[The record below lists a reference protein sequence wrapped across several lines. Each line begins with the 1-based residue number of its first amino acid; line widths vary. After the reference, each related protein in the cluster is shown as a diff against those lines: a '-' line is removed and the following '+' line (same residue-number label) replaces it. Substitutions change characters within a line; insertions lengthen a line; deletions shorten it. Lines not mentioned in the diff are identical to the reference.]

1 MKGEYILKGKDL
13 GEYDYSKNEEV
24 RPGIHKYAESVVR
37 KFLKN
42 ERTIVG
48 IFKRQWYVTKA
59 DIINIGASEY
69 PYFLIK
75 APNNLANQFNIDL
88 EILVIFSS
96 YPKFE
101 PRTLDAFEYVKKK
114 LERGRIENLC
124 GVLISNDNEI
134 DSKIQKYNTGEN
146 RIIVPFSYSELT
158 TKANS
163 EDYFIRNKFQK
174 FFFNRDLFAFND
186 ALKTDL
192 YFFGRDQLVLDII
205 NKHLSGENSG
215 LFGLRKTGKT
225 SIIFDVKR
233 KILHRKGVAVFVSCQ
248 NPAISESSWYNALHF
263 VVKCMYEDINSDLS
277 LEGEK
282 KLNPIYDKSDYS
294 EDSATSNFIDEIE
307 NISKKI
313 DHSILLMFDEVE
325 HITFKKASNIL
336 WGEGLESVSFW
347 KAIRSIY
354 QSRKNKYFSFCIVGT
369 NPVCIEYPQILHA
382 DNPIFKA
389 VEPTFIQGF
398 NRAQTRKMI
407 RTLGRVMG
415 ISFEESIY
423 QKLTDEYGG
432 HPFLIRHVCSYI
444 SQKNIKRPITISKT
458 NYENGKQEFNKQETE
473 YFDMILGVL
482 KDFYKEEYELL
493 TYLAVKDYDTFHYF
507 ANEDPTYI
515 KHLLGYGLIQKIED
529 DYEFKME
536 VMKDYI
542 IKKEKLKVKTLK
554 SIEDK
559 WKYLVEERGKLEVSF
574 RKMVKQV
581 LVIEQFKDSNFNA
594 KSYVMSKLHNSS
606 THKKKY
612 GNLSINDLFNADKA
626 EIYFSDLDKL
636 VRGKWESFERYIK
649 DMDQESFKHYMKV
662 INKVGRADAHAKEKI
677 DEKALQEVNIA
688 FDKLSN
694 IISSFDS
701 TPNELSDV
709 FS

>member
-1 MKGEYILKGKDL
+1 MTNNYLE
-13 GEYDYSKNEEV
+13 EYDYRKNEEV
-24 RPGIHKYAESVVR
+24 YQGIHNYAQSVVNN
-37 KFLKN
+37 FPKN
-42 ERTIVG
+42 ERTIIG

-59 DIINIGASEY
+59 EIINIGASEY
-69 PYFLIK
+69 RYFLIK

-88 EILVIFSS
+88 EIIVIFSS

-101 PRTLDAFEYVKKK
+101 PRTLDAFEYVKRK
-114 LERGRIENLC
+114 LEIGRVENLC
-124 GVLISNDNEI
+124 GVLISNDNDI
-134 DSKIQKYNTGEN
+134 DSKIQKYNNGEN

-163 EDYFIRNKFQK
+163 EDYFIRGKFQNY
-174 FFFNRDLFAFND
+174 FYNRDLFAYND

-233 KILHRKGVAVFVSCQ
+233 KILQRKGVAVFVSCQ
-248 NPAISESSWYNALHF
+248 NPSISEVSWYNALYY
-263 VVKCMYEDINSDLS
+263 VVKCMYENINLDLDLDGEKELSPLYAESDY
-277 LEGEK
+277 LEG
-282 KLNPIYDKSDYS
+282 
-294 EDSATSNFIDEIE
+294 SATSIFEKEIE
-307 NISKKI
+307 NIFKI
-313 DHSILLMFDEVE
+313 TKYSILLMFDEVE
-325 HITFKKASNIL
+325 HITFKKASNKN

-354 QSRKNKYFSFCIVGT
+354 QSINHKNFSFCIVGT
-369 NPVCIEYPQILHA
+369 NPICIEYPLILHA

-398 NRAQTRKMI
+398 DRSQTREMV
-407 RTLGRVMG
+407 RTLGRFMG
-415 ISFEESIY
+415 IRFEETIF

-444 SQKNIKRPITISKT
+444 SQKNTNRPIRIGKTI
-458 NYENGKQEFNKQETE
+458 YEKAKQEFNKQETE
-473 YFDMILGVL
+473 YFEMILGVL

-493 TYLAVKDYDTFHYF
+493 TCLAVKDYETFHLF
-507 ANEDPTYI
+507 ANEDPSYI
-515 KHLLGYGLIQKIED
+515 KHLLGYGLIQKVED

-542 IKKEKLKVKTLK
+542 IKKEKLESKSLK

-559 WKYLVEERGKLEVSF
+559 WKYLVEERGKLEINF

-581 LVIEQFKDSNFNA
+581 LVIEQFKDSNFDA
-594 KSYVMSKLHNSS
+594 KNYVMKKLHNSPD
-606 THKKKY
+606 HKRKY
-612 GNLSINDLFNADKA
+612 NQFSINDLFNADKA
-626 EIYFSDLDKL
+626 EIYFNDLDKL
-636 VRGKWESFERYIK
+636 VRGKWKSFEVYIK
-649 DMDQESFKHYMKV
+649 DMDQESFQHYMKV
-662 INKVGRADAHAKEKI
+662 INKIGRSDAHAKEKI
-677 DEKALQEVNIA
+677 DDKDLQEVNIA
-688 FDKLSN
+688 FEKISN
-694 IISSFDS
+694 IISNFNNM
-701 TPNELSDV
+701 PNELSDI